1 MKAALKILKAL
12 LKTILKILFKPF
24 KNIIPVNLK
33 NIELWEANFSSN
45 ILTSTLDLVSQSL
58 QIPVIIFLLLF
69 AVAVVVLL
77 GGLIREF
84 RHRKTISNA
93 EMKNL
98 ISGISNAGSE
108 SEMLNIIE
116 NSEIPNSQKNDLKEI
131 ISSDMDMES
140 KIALAKK
147 LVSSREKKLEKRL
160 SYTDII
166 TRIGPTLGLM
176 GTLIPMGPGLAAL
189 GTGDI
194 VTLSNAIIVAF
205 DTTVVGIGAGALA
218 YVISKIR
225 RRWYGEYIANLD
237 VLTDVV
243 LSRIKKI

>member
-1 MKAALKILKAL
+1 MVG
-12 LKTILKILFKPF
+12 T
-24 KNIIPVNLK
+24 
-33 NIELWEANFSSN
+33 N

-69 AVAVVVLL
+69 AIGAIILL

-84 RHRKTISNA
+84 RHRKTVSNVEMKRLINEISNA
-93 EMKNL
+93 NSQDE
-98 ISGISNAGSE
+98 I
-108 SEMLNIIE
+108 LNIVD
-116 NSEIPNSQKNDLKEI
+116 NSQMKNDLKEI
-131 ISSDMDMES
+131 TDTDLDLES
-140 KIALAKK
+140 RIALAKK
-147 LVSSREKKLEKRL
+147 LVNSREKKLEKRL

-189 GTGDI
+189 GSGDI

-218 YVISKIR
+218 YVISKVR
-225 RRWYGEYIANLD
+225 RRWYSEYIANID

-243 LSRIKKI
+243 LTKIGKL

>member
-1 MKAALKILKAL
+1 MAG
-12 LKTILKILFKPF
+12 
-24 KNIIPVNLK
+24 
-33 NIELWEANFSSN
+33 SN

-108 SEMLNIIE
+108 SEMLSIIE

-131 ISSDMDMES
+131 ISSDMDIES
-140 KIALAKK
+140 RIALAKK
-147 LVSSREKKLEKRL
+147 LVNSREKKLEKRL